1 MAFKRHERRIDAAGL
16 QVRSAAEDVG
26 DDAPKTITLTGH
38 AAVFDDPTTLWSTP
52 YDKVIETIKPG
63 AFARAINEGQ
73 DVRALVDHNSSL
85 LLGRTR
91 SKTLRIWEDDRGLAF
106 ELRLPET
113 QVARDLAENIR
124 LGNVS
129 QCSFAFAPVEGGETS
144 TTEERDGLVIT
155 TIELTDVDLFDVS
168 IVTYPAYPST
178 SVDLEE
184 RGRAFAKSSRG
195 AKPKPP
201 QPPSHR
207 RKSAALKVADHLL
220 SRHSQ
225 RAR

>member
-1 MAFKRHERRIDAAGL
+1 MAFKRHERRLDAAGL
-16 QVRSAAEDVG
+16 QIRSAAEDVG
-26 DDAPKTITLTGH
+26 DDAPKSKVLTGY
-38 AAVFDDPTTLWSTP
+38 AALFDDPTTLWSDP
-52 YDKVIETIKPG
+52 YGKVVESIKPG
-63 AFARAINEGQ
+63 AFARAIGEGQ

-91 SKTLRIWEDDRGLAF
+91 SGTLRIWEDDKGLAF

-129 QCSFAFAPVEGGETS
+129 QCSFAFSPADGGETS
-144 TTEERDGLVIT
+144 ITEERDGLVVT
-155 TIELTDVDLFDVS
+155 SIELTDVDLFDVS

-195 AKPKPP
+195 AKPKPAP
-201 QPPSHR
+201 QSHL
-207 RKSAALKVADHLL
+207 RKSAALKVADRIL
-220 SRHSQ
+220 SKHPQ
-225 RAR
+225 RAG

>member
-1 MAFKRHERRIDAAGL
+1 MAFKRHERRLDAANL
-16 QVRSAAEDVG
+16 QVRSAAEDVAG
-26 DDAPKTITLTGH
+26 DSTKSSVLTGY
-38 AAVFDDPTTLWSTP
+38 AAVFDDPTTLWSDP
-52 YDKVIETIKPG
+52 YGKVVESIKPG
-63 AFARAINEGQ
+63 AFARAIAEGQ

-91 SKTLRIWEDDRGLAF
+91 SGTLRIWEDAKGLAF
-106 ELRLPET
+106 ELRLPDT

-129 QCSFAFAPVEGGETS
+129 QCSFAFSPASGGETS
-144 TTEERDGLVIT
+144 ITEERDGLVVT
-155 TIELTDVDLFDVS
+155 SIELTDVDLFDVS

-195 AKPKPP
+195 ARPKPAT
-201 QPPSHR
+201 QSHH
-207 RKSAALKVADHLL
+207 RKAAALKVADHIL
-220 SRHSQ
+220 SKRSK
-225 RAR
+225 RAG

>member
-1 MAFKRHERRIDAAGL
+1 MAFKRHERRLDAAGL

-26 DDAPKTITLTGH
+26 DDAPKANFLTGY
-38 AAVFDDPTTLWSTP
+38 AAVFNDPTTLWSDP
-52 YDKVIETIKPG
+52 HGKVIESIKPG
-63 AFARAINEGQ
+63 AFARAIAEGQ

-91 SKTLRIWEDDRGLAF
+91 SKTLRIWEDDKGLAF

-129 QCSFAFAPVEGGETS
+129 QCSFAFSPFEGGETS
-144 TTEERDGLVIT
+144 KTQERDGLVIT
-155 TIELTDVDLFDVS
+155 EIELTDVDLFDVS

-178 SVDLEE
+178 TVDIEE
-184 RGRAFAKSSRG
+184 RGRAFAQSHRG
-195 AKPKPP
+195 TRSETPKPN
-201 QPPSHR
+201 H
-207 RKSAALKVADHLL
+207 RKSAALKVADRIL
-220 SRHSQ
+220 SRHSK
-225 RAR
+225 RAG

>member
-1 MAFKRHERRIDAAGL
+1 MAFKRHERRLDSANL

-26 DDAPKTITLTGH
+26 GDESKPIVLTGY
-38 AAVFDDPTTLWSTP
+38 AAMFDDPTTLWA
-52 YDKVIETIKPG
+52 YDNQKVVESIKPG
-63 AFARAINEGQ
+63 AFARAIAEGQ

-91 SKTLRIWEDDRGLAF
+91 SRTLRIWEDDKGLAF

-113 QVARDLAENIR
+113 QVAKDLAENIR

-129 QCSFAFAPVEGGETS
+129 QCSFAFAPAKGGETS
-144 TTEERDGLVIT
+144 ITEERGDLIVT
-155 TIELTDVDLFDVS
+155 SIELTDVDLYDVS

-178 SVDLEE
+178 SVDIEE
-184 RGRAFAKSSRG
+184 RGRAFAKSTRG
-195 AKPKPP
+195 ARSEAPKPN
-201 QPPSHR
+201 H
-207 RKSAALKVADHLL
+207 RKSAALKVADRIL

-225 RAR
+225 RAG